1 MLINSRPV
9 MRTGP
14 EVPQEASL
22 LPVPPPPPRP
32 VINFTTNCSPHH
44 AGCEVPQEASPLPV
58 PPPPPR
64 PVINFT
70 TNCSP
75 HHAGCEASNFTNT
88 HVPFIATARATPGT

>member
-1 MLINSRPV
+1 MPS
-9 MRTGP
+9 T
-14 EVPQEASL
+14 EVPQEASP

-75 HHAGCEASNFTNT
+75 HHAGCEASTITNT

>member
-14 EVPQEASL
+14 
-22 LPVPPPPPRP
+22 
-32 VINFTTNCSPHH
+32 
-44 AGCEVPQEASPLPV
+44 EVPQEASPLPV

-70 TNCSP
+70 TNLRSS
-75 HHAGCEASNFTNT
+75 HHAGCEENNFPNI

>member
-14 EVPQEASL
+14 EVPQEASS

-32 VINFTTNCSPHH
+32 VINFTTNLRSPHH
-44 AGCEVPQEASPLPV
+44 ASFEEKA
-58 PPPPPR
+58 
-64 PVINFT
+64 
-70 TNCSP
+70 
-75 HHAGCEASNFTNT
+75 FTNI

>member
-1 MLINSRPV
+1 MLQRLHAATFRGVAMLINSRPV

-14 EVPQEASL
+14 
-22 LPVPPPPPRP
+22 
-32 VINFTTNCSPHH
+32 
-44 AGCEVPQEASPLPV
+44 EVPQEASPLPV

-75 HHAGCEASNFTNT
+75 HHAGCVASTFYQHTWT
-88 HVPFIATARATPGT
+88 IYRDGARHPRHLNARVSALLLLK

>member
-14 EVPQEASL
+14 
-22 LPVPPPPPRP
+22 
-32 VINFTTNCSPHH
+32 
-44 AGCEVPQEASPLPV
+44 EVPQEASPLPV

-70 TNCSP
+70 TSCSP
-75 HHAGCEASNFTNT
+75 HHAGCEASTFTNT
-88 HVPFIATARATPGT
+88 HVPFIATAHATPGT